1 VLTREVDLTVGRA
14 ENVLD
19 NIGAIAGPFL
29 SGPVE
34 EPVNIATEKDLLDVF
49 GRPSPQNNQY
59 ETWMSASSYL
69 SYGGVLKVVRAND
82 TALNNSNVAVSA
94 ASTTLKIKNFDDYN
108 SNYSS
113 DTQPFYFSTKN
124 PGTWGNNLKVCI
136 IDDAADQIINLNG
149 ADLSALGI
157 VAGIGVTTP
166 LIGQFPNSE
175 GIIENFNGYIKA
187 IITDTSNDPSNNNS
201 TINIKI
207 VSRVSNTGVE
217 TPINYAENNSF
228 ASIESGDTLYFTDSS
243 GDLLGL
249 ANPEGFIQNFTFTG
263 GSTILIESDEE
274 YLISSGIIGGSG
286 NGASFFIQR
295 NNTGA
300 VSNVSILSGG
310 FDYGVG
316 NQLLIPGSLI
326 GGGGNIQTITGTGSI
341 VGTASTYT
349 GLTGT
354 TNGSGVGAEF
364 TIERNGD
371 GNIVLFEVENPGYRY
386 QVGDTI
392 TILGSDVGG
401 VDVTDNIILTVT
413 GIGDEDGILISVSQ
427 VALATELSVSSILDW
442 YNQQVIN
449 VNGASVFWRSIAE
462 KPTTT
467 DYVLERNGKND
478 GIHVVIID
486 DTGTVSGIK
495 GNILEKHIN
504 LSKSIDAV
512 SSVNAPTKI
521 WYKDYLSLFSKYVY
535 AGRTPSQSADSFHRT
550 TPSVTGF
557 SINFTPLSIS
567 DGIWGRIA
575 QNTIFNAIGNK
586 TYNLTA
592 GADYA
597 SGTATLAS
605 LSAAYDLFSNRDE
618 IEVDFLIYGSSM
630 PTELES
636 QAKANKLISIAN
648 SRKDCIAV
656 ISPYR
661 SGVVDITNI
670 DTQTNNIVK
679 FFSPLSSSSYTV
691 FDSGY
696 KYTYDRFNNKFVY
709 IPCNADVAGLMARTN
724 LTAFPWFSPAG
735 QQRGVLNN
743 AIKLAYNPA
752 KPQRDILYQ
761 ARVNS
766 IINQPGTGIILF
778 GDKTALGYPSAFDR
792 INVRRLFLT
801 VEQSL
806 ERSANSQL
814 FEFNDQITRSNFVNI
829 VEPYLRDI
837 QAKRGVFDFRV
848 ICDETNNTPDVIDN
862 NEFRADIFLKPNRS
876 INYITLTF
884 VATRTG
890 VSFEEVVG
898 NV

>member
-1 VLTREVDLTVGRA
+1 
-14 ENVLD
+14 
-19 NIGAIAGPFL
+19 
-29 SGPVE
+29 
-34 EPVNIATEKDLLDVF
+34 
-49 GRPSPQNNQY
+49 
-59 ETWMSASSYL
+59 
-69 SYGGVLKVVRAND
+69 
-82 TALNNSNVAVSA
+82 
-94 ASTTLKIKNFDDYN
+94 
-108 SNYSS
+108 
-113 DTQPFYFSTKN
+113 
-124 PGTWGNNLKVCI
+124 
-136 IDDAADQIINLNG
+136 
-149 ADLSALGI
+149 
-157 VAGIGVTTP
+157 
-166 LIGQFPNSE
+166 
-175 GIIENFNGYIKA
+175 
-187 IITDTSNDPSNNNS
+187 
-201 TINIKI
+201 
-207 VSRVSNTGVE
+207 
-217 TPINYAENNSF
+217 
-228 ASIESGDTLYFTDSS
+228 
-243 GDLLGL
+243 
-249 ANPEGFIQNFTFTG
+249 
-263 GSTILIESDEE
+263 
-274 YLISSGIIGGSG
+274 
-286 NGASFFIQR
+286 
-295 NNTGA
+295 
-300 VSNVSILSGG
+300 
-310 FDYGVG
+310 
-316 NQLLIPGSLI
+316 
-326 GGGGNIQTITGTGSI
+326 
-341 VGTASTYT
+341 
-349 GLTGT
+349 
-354 TNGSGVGAEF
+354 
-364 TIERNGD
+364 
-371 GNIVLFEVENPGYRY
+371 
-386 QVGDTI
+386 
-392 TILGSDVGG
+392 
-401 VDVTDNIILTVT
+401 
-413 GIGDEDGILISVSQ
+413 
-427 VALATELSVSSILDW
+427 LDW
-442 YNQQVIN
+442 YNQQTIDL
-449 VNGASVFWRSIAE
+449 NGASIFWRSIAE

-486 DTGTVSGIK
+486 DTGTVSGIR

-535 AGRTPSQSADSFHRT
+535 AGTTPSQSADSFHGT
-550 TPSVTGF
+550 TPAVTGF
-557 SINFTPLSIS
+557 SINFTPLTIS

-575 QNTIFNAIGNK
+575 QNTIFNVIGNK

-636 QAKANKLISIAN
+636 QAKANKLISIAS

-656 ISPYR
+656 ISPHR
-661 SGVVDITNI
+661 SGVVDVTNTT
-670 DTQTNNIVK
+670 TQTNNIVK
-679 FFSPLSSSSYTV
+679 FFSPLSSSSYVV

-696 KYTYDRFNNKFVY
+696 KYTFDRFNNKFVY
-709 IPCNADVAGLMARTN
+709 VPCNADVAGLMARTN

-735 QQRGVLNN
+735 QQRGVLNS
-743 AIKLAYNPA
+743 AIKLAYNPS
-752 KPQRDILYQ
+752 KPQRDVLYQ